1 MTLPSDFSRY
11 SSPICAASFCSAPT
25 TFIAIINLLLGWM
38 MPRHQV
44 QHSFG
49 LSKLHPDRNYNQ
61 ALENGH
67 WRVTASSL
75 LSVLGRIPPVL
86 TIGIFENAN
95 DGDFLVWIQPANLW
109 KTFIFLMIFFVC
121 LPLAR
126 PTAAYRLPRPIHS
139 LSDLLCF
146 CYARYSM
153 IKFSTNQSFRYKIP
167 PMRGFIWRPVFTL
180 QNRGISSACIWQR
193 RQKISWVRC
202 RGEKNLIRSAGL
214 RGQARPRKSS
224 VPRTRDPLAK
234 AKLRYLSMVLPQASC
249 YTKT

>member
-1 MTLPSDFSRY
+1 M
-11 SSPICAASFCSAPT
+11 
-25 TFIAIINLLLGWM
+25 
-38 MPRHQV
+38 
-44 QHSFG
+44 
-49 LSKLHPDRNYNQ
+49 
-61 ALENGH
+61 
-67 WRVTASSL
+67 TASSL
-75 LSVLGRIPPVL
+75 LSVLDRIPPVL

-109 KTFIFLMIFFVC
+109 KTFTFLMIFFVC

-146 CYARYSM
+146 CYASR
-153 IKFSTNQSFRYKIP
+153 IFDDKILDK
-167 PMRGFIWRPVFTL
+167 PVFSVEDPTDERFHL
-180 QNRGISSACIWQR
+180 ETRIHLSKRGISSACVWQR

-224 VPRTRDPLAK
+224 VPRIRDPLAK

-249 YTKT
+249 YTKA